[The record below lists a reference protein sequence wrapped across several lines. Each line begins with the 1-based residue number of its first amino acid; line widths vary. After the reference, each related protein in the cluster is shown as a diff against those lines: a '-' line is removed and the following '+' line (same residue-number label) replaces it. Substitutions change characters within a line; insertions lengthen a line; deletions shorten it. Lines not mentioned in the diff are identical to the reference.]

1 MKRLNLR
8 VLRVMR
14 HHKGQFV
21 AITAVVIVGLMIY
34 TALSMAIENLA
45 ATVDKYYEETNV
57 ADIYVELVR
66 IPESVLDKIENYPYV
81 DQVEG
86 RIVYDV
92 PLKVKDRDEK
102 VKVRIISQSY
112 QEKNINSLYMIDGKY
127 IEDLD
132 KDVLAVEL
140 FAKARGIKPGD
151 VLKPQILGK
160 THSLNVKGI
169 VASPEYIYLMEDEQ
183 TMLPDQ
189 EKFGVLYVSNELAQS
204 SFGFESSYNELI
216 IKVKEGTN
224 VETAINELEKKTK
237 EVWCS
242 SYLFKKRSV
251 K

>member
-102 VKVRIISQSY
+102 VKSTDHIS
-112 QEKNINSLYMIDGKY
+112 
-127 IEDLD
+127 
-132 KDVLAVEL
+132 VLSRE
-140 FAKARGIKPGD
+140 
-151 VLKPQILGK
+151 
-160 THSLNVKGI
+160 
-169 VASPEYIYLMEDEQ
+169 EY
-183 TMLPDQ
+183 
-189 EKFGVLYVSNELAQS
+189 
-204 SFGFESSYNELI
+204 
-216 IKVKEGTN
+216 
-224 VETAINELEKKTK
+224 
-237 EVWCS
+237 
-242 SYLFKKRSV
+242 
-251 K
+251 